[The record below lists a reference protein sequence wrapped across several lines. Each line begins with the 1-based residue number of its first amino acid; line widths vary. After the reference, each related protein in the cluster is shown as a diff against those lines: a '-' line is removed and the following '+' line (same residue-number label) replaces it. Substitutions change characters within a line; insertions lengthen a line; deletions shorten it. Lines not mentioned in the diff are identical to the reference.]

1 MEARTIFFALVLS
14 TSTAMGAAHRSANFV
29 TYAPTVEIA
38 RQVSAQAERSRVRL
52 AQEWL
57 QTTLPKW
64 SQPCYITVQVG
75 QIGAGGET
83 TFMFD
88 GGEVYGW
95 KMRVQGTLERILD
108 SVIPHEVSH
117 TIFASYFRRPL
128 PRWADEGAATLVE
141 HESERRRQTLTFKQ
155 VFHTSKRIPL
165 SRLLSMKEYPKD
177 MPSVLTLYAEGYS
190 LADYLVRMGGKKRF
204 LHFLSAAEKTGWDA
218 AIAKFYKIS
227 SVTHLEKEWNNW
239 FLAGSP
245 EMNNEE
251 GILVASDNW
260 RNNPTGDDVVIRSQ
274 NSDKASR
281 QSSPN
286 MPRNI
291 AATRPDNNGQSSPR
305 APAPFANAKSRTNNN
320 SGIVLASNES
330 AANLQASPE
339 WNDNWKTKQRKRAR
353 PQPLIGRI
361 EWNQTNRNESKLTD
375 ELSVNQQAD
384 TQSIPLAKQDI
395 GSPARLFQQEQDLS
409 WDPIPSWSLFPAKSV
424 E

>member
-14 TSTAMGAAHRSANFV
+14 TSTALGATHRSPNFV
-29 TYAPTVEIA
+29 TYAPTAEIA
-38 RQVSAQAERSRVRL
+38 RQVSAQAEKSRVRL

-64 SQPCYITVQVG
+64 STPCYITVQVG

-155 VFHTSKRIPL
+155 VFHTSRRIPL

-177 MPSVLTLYAEGYS
+177 MPSVLTLYAEGFS
-190 LADYLVRMGGKKRF
+190 LADYLVRMGGRKRF
-204 LHFLSAAEKTGWDA
+204 LHFLSAAERTGWDA
-218 AIAKFYKIS
+218 AIAKFYKIR
-227 SVTHLEKEWNNW
+227 SVNHLEKEWNNW

-245 EMNNEE
+245 EMNNDT

-260 RNNPTGDDVVIRSQ
+260 RKNPVDSDVVIRSQ
-274 NSDKASR
+274 NADNTSR
-281 QSSPN
+281 PSLPN
-286 MPRNI
+286 TQRNM
-291 AATRPDNNGQSSPR
+291 AATRSSSNDQTSPR
-305 APAPFANAKSRTNNN
+305 APAPFAKAKSRNQNN
-320 SGIVLASNES
+320 SGILFASNES
-330 AANLQASPE
+330 ATKLQSSPE

-361 EWNQTNRNESKLTD
+361 EWNQTNRNESG
-375 ELSVNQQAD
+375 LSVESSFDQEESS
-384 TQSIPLAKQDI
+384 QSIPLAKQDI
-395 GSPARLFQQEQDLS
+395 GSPERLFQQEQDFS